1 MALGLEKQLPRLHTA
16 VANCIG
22 SKSKSGAQI
31 TALLPDIKGS
41 QPCFFICG
49 LNTISLWSRTPRSSV
64 GRQGGEEALC
74 WCVTARGPLL
84 LRGWNAKRGQ
94 KNITETRGWNSEKE
108 SRWQGFIQSLHQQVF
123 LERYAHS
130 CAGLQREREGKD
142 EREQEGPL
150 L

>member
-16 VANCIG
+16 AANCIG

-41 QPCFFICG
+41 PPCFFICG
-49 LNTISLWSRTPRSSV
+49 LNTISLWSRTPRSNV
-64 GRQGGEEALC
+64 GRQRGEEALC
-74 WCVTARGPLL
+74 WCVTACGPLL

-130 CAGLQREREGKD
+130 CAGPQREREGKD